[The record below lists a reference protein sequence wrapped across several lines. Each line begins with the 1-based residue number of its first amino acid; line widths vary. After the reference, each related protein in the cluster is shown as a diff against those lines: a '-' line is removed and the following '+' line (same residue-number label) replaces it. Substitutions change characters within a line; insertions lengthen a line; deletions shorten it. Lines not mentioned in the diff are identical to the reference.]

1 MNGEIAVY
9 LLSLLEHSNECH
21 RADCPSCRT
30 LDEIFDT
37 IKSKLFSS
45 PVYTHSAA
53 ASMRLH

>member
-1 MNGEIAVY
+1 MNGEIAAY
-9 LLSLLEHSNECH
+9 LLSLLEHSRECY

-45 PVYTHSAA
+45 SVYTHSAA
-53 ASMRLH
+53 ASARMH